1 MEKGGFL
8 IRWKRA
14 GVRKRAFHNA
24 QPASNPSMVV
34 AVSIATHVNAVV
46 LLGYLPKNSACAFF
60 NRSLYNNVVF
70 PAPSSPSSRTLY
82 FTSLLDPPPMFFIGA
97 YCASLMESIDGNRCE
112 GGMMDGLEVF

>member
-1 MEKGGFL
+1 MEMGGIL
-8 IRWKRA
+8 IRGERA

-24 QPASNPSMVV
+24 QPANNPSMVV
-34 AVSIATHVNAVV
+34 AVSIATRVNAVV

-97 YCASLMESIDGNRCE
+97 LLR
-112 GGMMDGLEVF
+112 V